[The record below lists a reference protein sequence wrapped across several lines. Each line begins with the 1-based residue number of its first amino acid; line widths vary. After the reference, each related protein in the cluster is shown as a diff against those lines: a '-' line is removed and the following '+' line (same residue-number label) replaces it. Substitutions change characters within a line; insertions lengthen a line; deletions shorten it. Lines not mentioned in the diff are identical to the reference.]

1 MYLLL
6 HQPFSVFAQITL
18 VKCYHRSDSD
28 NRDKNKIK
36 ISLIAVEAVL
46 EIS

>member
-6 HQPFSVFAQITL
+6 YQPFSLFAQITS

-36 ISLIAVEAVL
+36 ISLIAVEAAL
-46 EIS
+46 ETS